1 MKNVHILFTLNG
13 FPSSYIGK
21 YSKILEYPNI
31 CHTLVS
37 QPLENHVPFGS
48 KLPHLSFLVW

>member
-13 FPSSYIGK
+13 SPSLYN
-21 YSKILEYPNI
+21 SKIFEYPNI
-31 CHTLVS
+31 RHTLVS
-37 QPLENHVPFGS
+37 QPRENHVPFGS